1 MPYTILCVEDEPRI
15 VELLQAV
22 LEHPDIHLLAA
33 YSCTDGLKLARLQ
46 KPDLLMLDVIM
57 PDNDGWWVYMHVRAD
72 VELSEMPI
80 IMLTGILHRY
90 RIVKEFASSPIDAY
104 ITKPFEAG
112 VVRKAVQEMLGC
124 MFWSSLNGKPI
135 LAEPADKARL
145 A

>member
-33 YSCTDGLKLARLQ
+33 YNSEDGLKRARQQ
-46 KPDLLMLDVIM
+46 KPDLLILDVIM

-72 VELSEMPI
+72 MELCETPI
-80 IMLTGILHRY
+80 IVLTGILHRY
-90 RIVKEFASSPIDAY
+90 KIIKEFADSPIDAY
-104 ITKPFEAG
+104 ITKPFDAG
-112 VVRKAVQEMLGC
+112 TVRKVAQEMLGC
-124 MFWSSLNGKPI
+124 TLWSSQTGLPVRS
-135 LAEPADKARL
+135 ESADEARL